1 MEIEKKYLEKPWL
14 RSYELACVPET
25 LEPYPEM
32 TYTEAVLDEPAKKY
46 PNELALVFLDY
57 EMTFR
62 ELKEKVDRFATALSD
77 LGVKKGDV
85 VATVIPSSIQ
95 FSICDLAIPEIGA
108 IHFPGNP
115 IDSVDALVD
124 KFKRTNCQTV
134 ICAHTNVTDRDI
146 IDKIEEVKERT
157 NLKNIILTKLED
169 FSSKVPEHEREGGA
183 IWLTDLLEKYLP
195 NPPKVDIDPKK
206 DVALLFF
213 TGGATGLPKGVM
225 LSHYNVVSCTRLSL
239 GSAAPQ
245 SMLSLMDGLATT
257 IIAAPI
263 CHLLGHEFYRYFLTL
278 GLTVLLQSDPRDT
291 KEFVRLAKKYH
302 PVVTPAAATLYMNLA
317 KEEGADNLGILGISG
332 GMPLA
337 PASQADM
344 EKETRSMVAEAHG
357 LSETSG
363 ATLAPTAVDIAAPLL
378 GGNKETTGKF
388 IRLLDTLLKTP
399 GIVPLLRAVVKPI
412 GRRNLGMIVNRLIT
426 FVSST
431 ILPAPM
437 DKKREITTSCGHPLV
452 DEDFKV
458 VDEDTGEEIPMEKV
472 VKEQLRGEMC
482 VKGPHR
488 MLGYWPN
495 PGTGFDDEGYV
506 HTGDVVKVDEMG
518 RVYIVDRTKDM
529 VNISGYKVYTR
540 EMDDMVYEYPG
551 VFEAAA
557 IGVPD
562 PERPGSERIKVFIA
576 PYPEYKGKIKEE
588 DVIEFLKGKVAKYA
602 VPKSVEI
609 RDELPKS
616 PVEKIFKKQLREEE
630 IEKMKRD
637 GILK

>member
-14 RSYELACVPET
+14 RSHELACAPET

-46 PNELALVFLDY
+46 PNELALVFLNY

-134 ICAHTNVTDRDI
+134 ICAHTNVKYRDI

-169 FSSKVPEHEREGGA
+169 FSSKVPEHEIEEGV
-183 IWLTDLLEKYLP
+183 IWLTDLLEKYPP
-195 NPPKVDIDPKK
+195 NPPKVDIDPK
-206 DVALLFF
+206 
-213 TGGATGLPKGVM
+213 
-225 LSHYNVVSCTRLSL
+225 VVSCTRLAL
-239 GSAAPQ
+239 GSMAPQ
-245 SMLSLMDGLATT
+245 SMIPLMDGLATT

-378 GGNKETTGKF
+378 GGNKETTGKL

-399 GIVPLLRAVVKPI
+399 GIVPLLRTK
-412 GRRNLGMIVNRLIT
+412 
-426 FVSST
+426 
-431 ILPAPM
+431 
-437 DKKREITTSCGHPLV
+437 SCGEADWSSKPRH
-452 DEDFKV
+452 
-458 VDEDTGEEIPMEKV
+458 
-472 VKEQLRGEMC
+472 
-482 VKGPHR
+482 
-488 MLGYWPN
+488 
-495 PGTGFDDEGYV
+495 
-506 HTGDVVKVDEMG
+506 
-518 RVYIVDRTKDM
+518 DRK
-529 VNISGYKVYTR
+529 
-540 EMDDMVYEYPG
+540 
-551 VFEAAA
+551 
-557 IGVPD
+557 
-562 PERPGSERIKVFIA
+562 
-576 PYPEYKGKIKEE
+576 
-588 DVIEFLKGKVAKYA
+588 
-602 VPKSVEI
+602 
-609 RDELPKS
+609 
-616 PVEKIFKKQLREEE
+616 
-630 IEKMKRD
+630 
-637 GILK
+637 